1 MSIEFQYLKV
11 PYGENVLALLG
22 SEWIQEY
29 GLEKN
34 TKEDK
39 EEHFHNLM
47 EIAVCRMGSGD
58 VYIDHER
65 FEYQKDDVIVIP
77 RNFSHAVNSLL
88 ISVDY
93 TRRIQSNKRYLF
105 RTFT

>member
-39 EEHFHNLM
+39 EESIKTN
-47 EIAVCRMGSGD
+47 
-58 VYIDHER
+58 
-65 FEYQKDDVIVIP
+65 P
-77 RNFSHAVNSLL
+77 
-88 ISVDY
+88 
-93 TRRIQSNKRYLF
+93 
-105 RTFT
+105 